1 MTGRSSAVE
10 NINQMHLVRLISMIP
25 GPYYLGWALISTA
38 VLLVS
43 FLILLRFEKSLLYLD
58 LFGIISI
65 IIAMEGL
72 IISWAHDKWDLFQD
86 ILLGIVDLPREEI
99 IKLSQKQAAEIFNDT
114 KMIAFALLFILLVHL
129 VGVDYHGLSFGSDI
143 SYFAFMSAYYLA
155 VYLEGAGLYILIMTA
170 LAVHNI
176 GLLPLRVDALY
187 SDFHSIGMIY
197 SKFTICAAM
206 VYIVWGIFQIV
217 IPLQFSSFQMIA
229 WFSGFAIILFAYFLL
244 PQYSIHKM
252 MISTRK
258 ERFEFFSSQLRAAM
272 DGPLEVPT
280 DENVSQL
287 RDMLMVQD
295 KLNKMS
301 EWPFGW
307 RELLYISVI
316 IIIPLIIIL
325 LEIALGIA
333 GL

>member
-1 MTGRSSAVE
+1 
-10 NINQMHLVRLISMIP
+10 
-25 GPYYLGWALISTA
+25 
-38 VLLVS
+38 
-43 FLILLRFEKSLLYLD
+43 LLYLD

-86 ILLGIVDLPREEI
+86 ILLGIVDLPREDI
-99 IKLSQKQAAEIFNDT
+99 VKLSQKQAAEIFNDP

-155 VYLEGAGLYILIMTA
+155 VYLEGAGLYIMIMTA

-206 VYIVWGIFQIV
+206 VYIVWGFFQIV

-229 WFSGFAIILFAYFLL
+229 WYSGFAIILFAYFLL

>member
-1 MTGRSSAVE
+1 
-10 NINQMHLVRLISMIP
+10 
-25 GPYYLGWALISTA
+25 
-38 VLLVS
+38 
-43 FLILLRFEKSLLYLD
+43 
-58 LFGIISI
+58 
-65 IIAMEGL
+65 
-72 IISWAHDKWDLFQD
+72 
-86 ILLGIVDLPREEI
+86 
-99 IKLSQKQAAEIFNDT
+99 
-114 KMIAFALLFILLVHL
+114 
-129 VGVDYHGLSFGSDI
+129 
-143 SYFAFMSAYYLA
+143 MSAYYLA
-155 VYLEGAGLYILIMTA
+155 VYLEGAGLYIMIMTA

-206 VYIVWGIFQIV
+206 VYIVWGFFQIV

-229 WFSGFAIILFAYFLL
+229 WYSGFAIILFAYFLL

>member
-10 NINQMHLVRLISMIP
+10 NINQMNLVRLISMIP

-43 FLILLRFEKSLLYLD
+43 FLMLLWFEKSLLYLD

-86 ILLGIVDLPREEI
+86 ILLGIVDLPREDI
-99 IKLSQKQAAEIFNDT
+99 VKLSQKQAAEIFNDP

-187 SDFHSIGMIY
+187 SEFHSIGMIY

-217 IPLQFSSFQMIA
+217 IPLQFSSFQIIA

-287 RDMLMVQD
+287 KDMLMVQD

-325 LEIALGIA
+325 LEMALGIA

>member
-1 MTGRSSAVE
+1 M
-10 NINQMHLVRLISMIP
+10 
-25 GPYYLGWALISTA
+25 
-38 VLLVS
+38 
-43 FLILLRFEKSLLYLD
+43 
-58 LFGIISI
+58 
-65 IIAMEGL
+65 
-72 IISWAHDKWDLFQD
+72 FQD
-86 ILLGIVDLPREEI
+86 ILLGIVDLPREDI
-99 IKLSQKQAAEIFNDT
+99 VKLSQKQSAEIFNDP

-176 GLLPLRVDALY
+176 VLLPLRVDALY

-206 VYIVWGIFQIV
+206 VYIVWGFFQIV
-217 IPLQFSSFQMIA
+217 IPFQFSSFQMIA
-229 WFSGFAIILFAYFLL
+229 WYSGFAIILFAYFLL

-325 LEIALGIA
+325 LEMALGIA